1 MDLVVVTKVGV
12 EGSRTSL
19 SNVRCQR
26 VSWRALGSNI
36 ILSTRS
42 LLPTSFYK
50 SSSHA
55 LPIDQGLLILLYNDQ
70 EWGLEHSS
78 QVLASKNAHLPSFA
92 PLVMWILHMA
102 SSQALQLTS
111 STVHYFPQLADHICW
126 VFGAENRRSRNDNV
140 GASLGRLVYCSLA
153 QSTIHL
159 DVEMW
164 VSLS

>member
-1 MDLVVVTKVGV
+1 MYLVVVTKVGV

-42 LLPTSFYK
+42 VLPTSFYK

-55 LPIDQGLLILLYNDQ
+55 LPIDQGFLILLYNDQ

-78 QVLASKNAHLPSFA
+78 QVLASKRPSTIVCPSSNVDTSHGELTSLTTDIFDGPLLPSA
-92 PLVMWILHMA
+92 
-102 SSQALQLTS
+102 
-111 STVHYFPQLADHICW
+111 C
-126 VFGAENRRSRNDNV
+126 
-140 GASLGRLVYCSLA
+140 
-153 QSTIHL
+153 
-159 DVEMW
+159 
-164 VSLS
+164 